1 MTVATLTTKKNY
13 LGNGQSREWPVPFP
27 VAAKADVHLIVTDA
41 QNREKAIT
49 ENYSILGELP
59 GNLRVLYPLD
69 IRSDPLPQGSR
80 LTIYRHTPRKQGV
93 ELSNVGAFHP
103 KVIEEQGFDT
113 VVMML
118 QEVQEDVDRAIK
130 ISIASEEQAVSAEEF
145 YKNINTI
152 ADRAEDAA
160 KRAEGYGDCSTLE
173 AGLENLRGSWTSKN
187 ALSAGSELE
196 LAVNYYVG
204 RNVLVLSMDG
214 LMCYPASPFT
224 DEDVPQYEEVGEDG
238 ELSRKVKLLFEAPA
252 GAVWDALVISSNVS
266 AYIESQTKRAEEA
279 VLTIDNAIANA
290 GELAALA
297 AVESVRPTMDA
308 IYAARDEVVA
318 ARDISLNAAQIAE
331 GALLAADTA
340 TAAAQ
345 AAQNA
350 AQQAKE
356 AANAAQGGRNIEHQT
371 AANRPIIL
379 AGEACTVSEY
389 TVGLG
394 DLTIYID
401 GILCL
406 AGTNPEIHQYYED
419 GTAGEQSTIIR
430 WHDDIPTHYDI
441 TLTT

>member
-1 MTVATLTTKKNY
+1 MTVETTLSKKTY
-13 LGNGQSREWPVPFP
+13 LGNGQSTEWPVPFP
-27 VAAKADVHLIVTDA
+27 VAAVEDLRLIVTDE
-41 QNREKAIT
+41 QRREEEVSANKFYVNKIGDFVRSVT
-49 ENYSILGELP
+49 
-59 GNLRVLYPLD
+59 YPQ
-69 IRSDPLPQGSR
+69 SGQPLASGHK
-80 LTIYRHTPRKQGV
+80 LTIYRHTSRKQPV
-93 ELSNVGAFHP
+93 DLTNAGAFHP
-103 KVIEEQGFDT
+103 DTLEKMGFDR

-318 ARDISLNAAQIAE
+318 ARDISLDAAQIAE

-379 AGEACTVSEY
+379 AGEAYTVPEY

-441 TLTT
+441 TVTT